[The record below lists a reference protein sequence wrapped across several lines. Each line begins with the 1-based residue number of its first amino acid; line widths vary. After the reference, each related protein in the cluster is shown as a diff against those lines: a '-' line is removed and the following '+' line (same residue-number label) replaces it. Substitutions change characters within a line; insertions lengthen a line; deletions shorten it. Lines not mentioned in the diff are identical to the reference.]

1 MTKLFNDISKQISK
15 DARQAATMSMQRMLI
30 KLQEEVADYET
41 SEPRYY
47 KHTYM
52 LLNSPSTDGI
62 SGGMKNP
69 NFCVYMDE
77 DITYNTGKYNGA
89 QVINATEEGHSKTI
103 GNHGYFKRFE
113 QQVPSILDEC
123 FGAFFIVR

>member
-1 MTKLFNDISKQISK
+1 MAKLFNDISKQILK
-15 DARQAATMSMQRMLI
+15 DAKQAANMSMQRMLI
-30 KLQEEVADYET
+30 KLQEQVADYET
-41 SEPRYY
+41 SKPRYY

-52 LLNSPSTDGI
+52 LLNSPQTDGV
-62 SGGMKNP
+62 SGGKNP
-69 NFCVYMDE
+69 SFMVYMDE
-77 DITYNTGKYNGA
+77 GITYNTGKYNGA

-113 QQVPSILDEC
+113 QEVPKILDEC

>member
-1 MTKLFNDISKQISK
+1 MAKLFNDISNQILK
-15 DARQAATMSMQRMLI
+15 DAKRAANMSMHRMLI
-30 KLQEEVADYET
+30 KLQEQVADYET
-41 SEPRYY
+41 SKPRYY

-52 LLNSPSTDGI
+52 LLNSPQTDGV
-62 SGGMKNP
+62 SGGKNP
-69 NFCVYMDE
+69 SFMVYMDE
-77 DITYNTGKYNGA
+77 SITYNTGKYNGA

-113 QQVPSILDEC
+113 QQVPGILDEC